1 VIRSIVEAHGG
12 NINIYSKNLL
22 GGGKHGMVMQLTLPA
37 SGRTPH
43 EAAIHEF
50 LLIKHGLGDAAGV
63 LEALKNLKIIPHI
76 AQKPKDADLSPRHA
90 SLGLTV
96 LADAKI
102 AAELKERVSGGDAA
116 GITVLPVEIGEGGTA
131 FIGAGGGRE
140 LFTEEF
146 VAGYLMEPIKES

>member
-37 SGRTPH
+37 SKRVPY
-43 EAAIHEF
+43 EASEHEF
-50 LLIKHGLGDAAGV
+50 LLIKHSISDPAGI
-63 LEALKNLKIIPHI
+63 LEALKNMKVIPHI
-76 AQKPKDADLSPRHA
+76 AQKPKDADLSPRNA
-90 SLGLTV
+90 PLKLTV

-102 AAELKERVSGGDAA
+102 AAELKERAGA
-116 GITVLPVEIGEGGTA
+116 GITFLPVEIGEGGAA
-131 FIGAGGGRE
+131 FVDAGGNEGGKE

-146 VAGYLMEPIKES
+146 VARYMAGNS